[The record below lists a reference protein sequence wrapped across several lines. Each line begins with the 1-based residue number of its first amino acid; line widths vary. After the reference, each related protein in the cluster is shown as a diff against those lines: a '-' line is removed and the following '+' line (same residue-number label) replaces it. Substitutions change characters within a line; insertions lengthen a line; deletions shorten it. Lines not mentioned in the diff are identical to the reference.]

1 MNFMAALAI
10 RNLIANESFKGSQ
23 DGGRTDFSE
32 NLRASLF
39 NVQRPIE
46 LTAFSQI
53 HLAGQCL

>member
-1 MNFMAALAI
+1 MAALAI